1 MAAAAAKPAGMLCF
15 SNYLYEL
22 PRNVKFLNVN
32 KSCIFK
38 YNPCAVSS
46 YVYKVPASKTR
57 RDTFKRT
64 KTSAVL
70 MSKARSP
77 APGRKTSMQPSM
89 QTSAGINVAS
99 GKTNFSSRP
108 GYQDATS
115 SVTSRHFGPSQ
126 SQSRG
131 EGT

>member
-22 PRNVKFLNVN
+22 YANPIKFLNVN

-38 YNPCAVSS
+38 YNSCAVSS

-77 APGRKTSMQPSM
+77 APARKNPGPVWGRL
-89 QTSAGINVAS
+89 
-99 GKTNFSSRP
+99 
-108 GYQDATS
+108 
-115 SVTSRHFGPSQ
+115 
-126 SQSRG
+126 
-131 EGT
+131 